1 MTQVE
6 ALSEPAPDGCLW
18 STTGRLFS
26 LAKVPVLVN
35 KIFIS
40 YIRLPLRK
48 ANLVP

>member
-1 MTQVE
+1 MSQVE

-18 STTGRLFS
+18 STTRRLLS

-35 KIFIS
+35 KVFSS

-48 ANLVP
+48 ENLVP